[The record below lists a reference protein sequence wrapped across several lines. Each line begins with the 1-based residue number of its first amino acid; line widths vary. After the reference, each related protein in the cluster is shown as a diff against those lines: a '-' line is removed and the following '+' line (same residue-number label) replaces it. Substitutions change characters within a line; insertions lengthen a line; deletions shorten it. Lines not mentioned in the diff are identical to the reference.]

1 MTLLRF
7 SQFEYE
13 LYAPEPDGRF
23 DPQAGVGRLLQ
34 DVMPGGQGHPPP
46 DLIAYV
52 AAVLNPVPSDEPV
65 VFMVH
70 GFNFNPLDDPSADPG
85 DTDNPHARLFHF
97 GGDDPQAH
105 AISWPRRFGFAEN
118 DGGAA
123 GLAIAFGWNADTFPH
138 HLDAY
143 DNGTAA
149 SWGLIAV
156 LAAVRHIQP
165 NRRVEIV
172 AHSLGTHV
180 TLHMLRVLAS
190 NHHVRA
196 LLPGIHRIVLM
207 GGAEFVYH
215 ARQTYRMLETIPGAS
230 GRALLNHLHIYNFI
244 SREDEVV
251 SLISGAFTYGPL
263 GTEKHMIG
271 YHGLQR
277 GERPDNWIDLD
288 LTDDALVQWAQNEFG
303 LGLSGD
309 APNEWLDHWHFFVH
323 DDNTEFMRRIL
334 RGDAATDIT
343 SLRGAGIPDGAP
355 QLDQSQTS
363 WAFEVP

>member
-7 SQFEYE
+7 SQIEQN
-13 LYAPEPDGRF
+13 LYAPESDGQLDPDT
-23 DPQAGVGRLLQ
+23 GVGDLLQ
-34 DVMPGGQGHPPP
+34 VVRPGDQGHPPTE
-46 DLIAYV
+46 LIDYV
-52 AAVLNPVPSDEPV
+52 SAALNSVPSDKPV

-70 GFNFNPLDDPSADPG
+70 GFDFNPLDDPAAEPG
-85 DTDNPHARLFHF
+85 DTDNPHGRLFHF
-97 GGDDPQAH
+97 GADDPEAH

-118 DGGAA
+118 DAGAE
-123 GLAIAFGWNADTFPH
+123 GLAIAFGWNSDTKPY

-143 DNGTAA
+143 NQGTAA
-149 SWGLIAV
+149 SWGLIAI
-156 LAAVRHIQP
+156 LAAIRHVQP

-180 TLHMLRVLAS
+180 TLNLLRVLAS
-190 NHHVRA
+190 NQHVRA

-215 ARQTYRMLETIPGAS
+215 ARRTYRVLETILDAS
-230 GRALLNHLHIYNFI
+230 GHALLNHLHIYNFI

-251 SLISGAFTYGPL
+251 SVISGAVTYGPL

-277 GERPDNWIDLD
+277 GERADNWIDLN
-288 LTDDALVQWAQNEFG
+288 LTNDDLVQWAQNQFG

-334 RGDAATDIT
+334 RGETAMDIS
-343 SLRGAGIPDGAP
+343 SLRSAGIPDGAP
-355 QLDQSQTS
+355 QLEQSQTS
-363 WAFEVP
+363 WADEFP